1 MKTNK
6 QSEGELEND
15 KRTLEKRK
23 EVKGKLKLLGESN
36 ENSDRIITSLES
48 YCRLVLESIKYSEHG

>member
-23 EVKGKLKLLGESN
+23 EVKEKLKLLGESN